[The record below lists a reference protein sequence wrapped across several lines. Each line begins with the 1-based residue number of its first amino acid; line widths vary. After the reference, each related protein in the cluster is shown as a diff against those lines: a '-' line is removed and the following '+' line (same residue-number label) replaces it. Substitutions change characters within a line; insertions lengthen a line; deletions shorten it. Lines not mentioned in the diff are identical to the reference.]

1 MVDIIL
7 FLLLIF
13 GLLMGLKRGFIL
25 QVLHLTGFI
34 IAFVVAVLYYD
45 QLASKLSLW
54 IPYPELSNDS
64 AWAVFLN
71 ALPLETAFYN
81 AISFALIF
89 FVAKLALQLIASM
102 LDFVASLPVLNSLN
116 RILGAVLGF
125 LEVYLIIFIVLSILA
140 LTPAEN
146 VQAWIA
152 DSPLALFII
161 EHTPYLSAKLKTLWF
176 SDVENFV
183 LFGYYD

>member
-1 MVDIIL
+1 
-7 FLLLIF
+7 
-13 GLLMGLKRGFIL
+13 
-25 QVLHLTGFI
+25 
-34 IAFVVAVLYYD
+34 
-45 QLASKLSLW
+45 
-54 IPYPELSNDS
+54 
-64 AWAVFLN
+64 
-71 ALPLETAFYN
+71 
-81 AISFALIF
+81 
-89 FVAKLALQLIASM
+89 M

-183 LFGYYD
+183 LFGYYDCRLFVTCLSIKKMSLSCWNRLLYCWN